1 LTAPPLRPFLLS
13 PFPLAGGITQ
23 GKKMLILRTTILY
36 VALMTLVVVASNF
49 LVQFPVL
56 GSIAGIQLSDL
67 LTWGAFIYP
76 AAFLVTDLTNRQ
88 FGPKIARRVVFVGF
102 LVGVTISLYT
112 SMPRIAMA
120 SGTAYLVG
128 QLVDISVFNT
138 LRRQSWWR
146 APLAGSLFG
155 SALDTVIFFSLSFA
169 PVFAVL
175 GANDDFAI
183 GSAPILGVFASEA
196 PRWISWAIGD
206 FVVKLIVGLV
216 MLLPYGALMSVVK
229 PMPPAKAA

>member
-1 LTAPPLRPFLLS
+1 MQYLRATS
-13 PFPLAGGITQ
+13 
-23 GKKMLILRTTILY
+23 LY
-36 VALMTLVVVASNF
+36 VLLMTLVVVASNF

-56 GSIAGIQLSDL
+56 GHLFGIQLSDL

-88 FGPKIARRVVFVGF
+88 FGPQIARRVVFAGF
-102 LVGVTISLYT
+102 VVGVAISYYT
-112 SMPRIAMA
+112 SMPRIAIA

-128 QLVDISVFNT
+128 QLLDISVFNR
-138 LRRQSWWR
+138 LRRQTWWQ
-146 APLAGSLFG
+146 APLAGSVFG
-155 SALDTVIFFSLSFA
+155 SMLDTVLFFSLSFA
-169 PVFAVL
+169 PAFAFL

-183 GSAPILGVFASEA
+183 GQAPILGVFAMEA

-206 FVVKLIVGLV
+206 FVVKLLVGLL

>member
-1 LTAPPLRPFLLS
+1 MQYLRATS
-13 PFPLAGGITQ
+13 
-23 GKKMLILRTTILY
+23 LY
-36 VALMTLVVVASNF
+36 VLLMTLVVVASNV

-56 GSIAGIQLSDL
+56 GNLFGIQLSDL

-88 FGPKIARRVVFVGF
+88 FGPQIARRVVFAGF
-102 LVGVTISLYT
+102 VVGVAISYYT

-128 QLVDISVFNT
+128 QFLDISVFNR
-138 LRRQSWWR
+138 LRRQTWWQ
-146 APLAGSLFG
+146 APLAGSVFG
-155 SALDTVIFFSLSFA
+155 SMLDTVLFFSLSFA
-169 PVFAVL
+169 PAFAFL

-183 GSAPILGVFASEA
+183 GQAPILGVFAMEA

-206 FVVKLIVGLV
+206 FVVKLLVGLL

>member
-1 LTAPPLRPFLLS
+1 
-13 PFPLAGGITQ
+13 
-23 GKKMLILRTTILY
+23 
-36 VALMTLVVVASNF
+36 MTLVVVASNF

-56 GSIAGIQLSDL
+56 GSLFGIQLSDL

-88 FGPKIARRVVFVGF
+88 FGPQIARRVVFAGF
-102 LVGVTISLYT
+102 VVGVAISYYT

-128 QLVDISVFNT
+128 QLLDISVFNR
-138 LRRQSWWR
+138 LRRQTWWQ
-146 APLAGSLFG
+146 APLAGSLIG
-155 SALDTVIFFSLSFA
+155 SMLDTVLFFSLSFA
-169 PVFAVL
+169 PAFAFL

-183 GSAPILGVFASEA
+183 GQAPILGVFAMEA

-206 FVVKLIVGLV
+206 FVVKLIVGLL
-216 MLLPYGALMSVVK
+216 MLLPYGALMSVIK

>member
-1 LTAPPLRPFLLS
+1 MQYLR
-13 PFPLAGGITQ
+13 A
-23 GKKMLILRTTILY
+23 TIIY
-36 VALMTLVVVASNF
+36 VLLMTLVVVASNF

-56 GSIAGIQLSDL
+56 GSLFGIQLSNL

-88 FGPKIARRVVFVGF
+88 FGPKIARRVVFAGF
-102 LVGVTISLYT
+102 VVGVAISYYT
-112 SMPRIAMA
+112 SLPRIAMA

-128 QLVDISVFNT
+128 QLLDISVFNR
-138 LRRQSWWR
+138 LRRQTWWQ

-155 SALDTVIFFSLSFA
+155 SMLDTVLFFSLSFA
-169 PVFAVL
+169 PAFAFL

-183 GSAPILGVFASEA
+183 SQAPILGIFAAEA

-206 FVVKLIVGLV
+206 FVVKLLVGLV
-216 MLLPYGALMSVVK
+216 MLLPYGALMSVLK

>member
-1 LTAPPLRPFLLS
+1 MQYLRATS
-13 PFPLAGGITQ
+13 
-23 GKKMLILRTTILY
+23 LY
-36 VALMTLVVVASNF
+36 VLLMTLVVVASNF
-49 LVQFPVL
+49 LVQFPVVGHL
-56 GSIAGIQLSDL
+56 FGIQLSDL

-88 FGPKIARRVVFVGF
+88 FGPQIARRVVFAGF
-102 LVGVTISLYT
+102 VVGVAISYYT

-128 QLVDISVFNT
+128 QLLDISVFNR
-138 LRRQSWWR
+138 LRRQTWWQ

-155 SALDTVIFFSLSFA
+155 SMLDTVLFFSLSFA
-169 PVFAVL
+169 PAFAFL

-183 GSAPILGVFASEA
+183 GQAPILGVFAMEA

-206 FVVKLIVGLV
+206 FVVKLLVGLL

>member
-1 LTAPPLRPFLLS
+1 MQYLR
-13 PFPLAGGITQ
+13 A
-23 GKKMLILRTTILY
+23 TIIY
-36 VALMTLVVVASNF
+36 VLLMTLVVVASNF

-56 GSIAGIQLSDL
+56 GTLFGIKLSDL

-88 FGPKIARRVVFVGF
+88 FGPTVARRVVLAGFV
-102 LVGVTISLYT
+102 VGVTISFYT
-112 SMPRIAMA
+112 SLPRIAMA

-128 QLVDISVFNT
+128 QLLDISVFNR
-138 LRRQSWWR
+138 LRRQTWWQ

-155 SALDTVIFFSLSFA
+155 SMLDTVLFFSLSFA
-169 PVFAVL
+169 PAFAFL

-183 GSAPILGVFASEA
+183 SQAPVLGILATEA

-206 FVVKLIVGLV
+206 FTVKLLVGLV
-216 MLLPYGALMSVVK
+216 MLLPYGALMSILK